1 MRSRLVILIALW
13 LGCLLASPAQAAG
26 RIALVIGNGEYQ
38 NAPRLPNPVNDAQDV
53 AAAFERLGFSVKFIS
68 NGNFD
73 VMRRAFLEFARK
85 APSADIAV
93 VFFAGHGMEIRD
105 ENWLIPV
112 DAELAIDSSAS
123 NEAVALASILPIVS
137 SARKLGLII
146 LDACRDNPFSKRI
159 QMSQPGR
166 SLPSRG
172 LVSIEPPSSS
182 LVAFAAK
189 HGTTADDGRGRNSP
203 FTTAL
208 LRNLEV
214 PGLEI
219 NYLFRNVHDEVY
231 TATQQRQ
238 EPYVYGTLSKEPI
251 YLKPPVDTPSAAA
264 PAPLGDAAQTWAA
277 VKETKS
283 PDVLK
288 KFIESFGDTIYGA
301 LARERLSDLSNAVP
315 AAPDAAAKARSKDS
329 KNTEEAMVAPVQT
342 APPVPS
348 EQGGQAD
355 RGLAIYDG
363 NWTGTISGS
372 CPHLPGGTATIKNG
386 VIKGTLFG
394 GGGSGRISAD
404 GSVSGRFEVL
414 GLFHG
419 TLTGKMTSSTSGSGS
434 WRDNVGCT
442 GGWTVGR

>member
-1 MRSRLVILIALW
+1 MRTRLIVLIGLW
-13 LGCLLASPAQAAG
+13 LGCLFASQAQAAG
-26 RIALVIGNGEYQ
+26 RVALIIGNGEYQ

-53 AAAFERLGFSVKFIS
+53 AAAFERLGFSVKLVS

-73 VMRRAFLEFARK
+73 VMRRALLEFARK
-85 APSADIAV
+85 ASAAEIAV
-93 VFFAGHGMEIRD
+93 VFFAGHGLEIRD
-105 ENWLIPV
+105 ENWLIPI
-112 DAELAIDSSAS
+112 DAELELDSSAS

-166 SLPSRG
+166 SLPGRG
-172 LVSIEPPSSS
+172 LVSIEPPGSV

-231 TATQQRQ
+231 SATQQHQ
-238 EPYVYGTLSKEPI
+238 EPYVYGSLSKDPI
-251 YLKPPVDTPSAAA
+251 YLKPSVDPPVAAA
-264 PAPLGDAAQTWAA
+264 PAASSEAAQTWAA

-283 PDVLK
+283 QEVLK

-301 LARERLSDLSNAVP
+301 LARERLSNLGNAVP
-315 AAPDAAAKARSKDS
+315 AVPDAAKASPKDS
-329 KNTEEAMVAPVQT
+329 KNTGVAMVSPVQS
-342 APPVPS
+342 APPLPS
-348 EQGGQAD
+348 DQGGKSE
-355 RGLAIYDG
+355 RGVAIYNG
-363 NWTGTISGS
+363 KWTGTASGS
-372 CPHLPGGTATIKNG
+372 CPHVSSGTATINNG
-386 VIKGTLFG
+386 IIKGVMFG
-394 GGGSGRISAD
+394 GGGSGRVSAD
-404 GSVSGRFEVL
+404 GSVSGRFEVI
-414 GLFHG
+414 GVFHG
-419 TLTGKMTSSTSGSGS
+419 TLSGKMTSSTSGSGS
-434 WRDNVGCT
+434 WRNNVGCT
-442 GGWTVGR
+442 GGWTLSR